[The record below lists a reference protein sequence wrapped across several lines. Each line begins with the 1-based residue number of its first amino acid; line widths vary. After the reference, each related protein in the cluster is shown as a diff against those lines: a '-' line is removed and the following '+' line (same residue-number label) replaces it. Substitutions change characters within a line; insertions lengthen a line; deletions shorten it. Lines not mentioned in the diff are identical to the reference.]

1 MKKKRSTDSDGR
13 HAYML
18 AWRDRMIEKQ
28 KQIIQGQGEQLALL
42 ESLLA
47 LALTR
52 AARAADAENGVREI
66 AIPKA
71 ELAAELGR
79 WESAV
84 RDGGTCY
91 TVTFT
96 RRANVPDGKDEA
108 RGAQ

>member
-1 MKKKRSTDSDGR
+1 MKKKRSTDTDGR

-28 KQIIQGQGEQLALL
+28 KEIIQGQGEQLALL
-42 ESLLA
+42 EALLV

-52 AARAADAENGVREI
+52 ATSESDAERGVREI
-66 AIPKA
+66 EIPKA
-71 ELAAELGR
+71 ELAAELGC

-84 RDGGTCY
+84 RDAGASY
-91 TVTFT
+91 AVTFT
-96 RRANVPDGKDEA
+96 RRAEVPDGKDEA